1 MIKLTQQIGG
11 IQQNTQSFIKK
22 ITQSTD
28 EDFQK
33 VLTQNLEKLETN
45 EVDESIYS
53 DIANKYDIR
62 NATFEEVK
70 EIAQELYGAGAI
82 TGLDLAILTFDYDRA
97 TRDIKQAANG
107 LTSPNFTMYE
117 TNADT
122 FGRRDWIAEFEA
134 RAAKDRQYG
143 NFIGNANKNKIISIL
158 QLLDR

>member
-1 MIKLTQQIGG
+1 MIKLIQQIGG

-117 TNADT
+117 TNTDT

>member
-1 MIKLTQQIGG
+1 MKLIQQICG
-11 IQQNTQSFIKK
+11 IQQNTQTFIKK
-22 ITQSTD
+22 TTQSTD
-28 EDFQK
+28 VDFQK
-33 VLTQNLEKLETN
+33 VLTQNLEKLETD

-70 EIAQELYGAGAI
+70 EIAQGLYGAGAI

-122 FGRRDWIAEFEA
+122 FGHRDWIAEFEA

-158 QLLDR
+158 QLLER